1 MKTFRQFLLEEGTR
15 QRNMLWE
22 LVGDEDKKR
31 ILKGNVKPEDKNYY
45 YHVTDALGARNIKRA
60 GQLLPS
66 WSRKN
71 FVEHNFYE
79 VPDEM
84 TAKNRKQGAFVTRV
98 HNVPAWAMWVE
109 TTKINN
115 GPVSKENNS
124 IHIFRIPEE
133 HINDQKSNILK
144 HDMLGGEHDY
154 YITKPV

>member
-45 YHVTDALGARNIKRA
+45 YHVTDAFGARNIKRA

-66 WSRKN
+66 WSRRN
-71 FVEHNFYE
+71 F
-79 VPDEM
+79 PDLHDEDDM
-84 TAKNRKQGAFVTRV
+84 IENNRKRGAFVTRV
-98 HNVPAWAMWVE
+98 HNVPAWAGWVSA
-109 TTKINN
+109 TKSVYEPSWI
-115 GPVSKENNS
+115 GKENNEL
-124 IHIFRIPEE
+124 HIFRIPAE
-133 HINDQKSNILK
+133 HLEKPNVLK
-144 HDMLGGEHDY
+144 KDYLGGDGDF